1 MTDRSPNVVWQSGGA
16 DAATRVALF
25 KHSPVTVWL
34 TGLPGAGKTTLA
46 FALEKALLAQEHA
59 AYVLDGDN
67 IRHGLCR
74 DLGFSPEDRSE
85 NIRRIAEV
93 ARLMNDAGLI
103 VIAAFVSPTAADRNM
118 ARSCIG
124 SERFIEVH
132 VATPLAVCEQRD
144 PKGMY
149 KRARQGEIAD
159 YTGVSSP
166 YEVPEAP
173 ALSLDTSRDSVS
185 DSCAQILHLLE
196 TEIAAH

>member
-25 KHSPVTVWL
+25 KHRPVTVWL

-74 DLGFSPEDRSE
+74 DLGFSPDDRSE

-124 SERFIEVH
+124 SEHFIEVH

-166 YEVPEAP
+166 YEVPGAP

-185 DSCAQILHLLE
+185 DSCAQILRLLE